1 MKPTDPEFRRAYQR
15 IWRAARRRG
24 LPTKGIHWELLK
36 DGIPPKVV
44 KAKTPEFQ
52 REYARRMA
60 HARYHGLPT
69 EGILDGLRREF
80 AEAGKP
86 FPAGRGKQ
94 GSGTKHV
101 ARARCAE
108 RETAPLLTD
117 EDVERWAAEVNR
129 KVKADLAK
137 LRKQREAEEKERRV
151 LERQERKER
160 RAEISREWVIYRE
173 TRTCETCKHADVI
186 GIRPSNGTK
195 ILVCSVTGLGT
206 KATDIACAKYDEEY
220 INAIYDI

>member
-1 MKPTDPEFRRAYQR
+1 MKSTD
-15 IWRAARRRG
+15 
-24 LPTKGIHWELLK
+24 
-36 DGIPPKVV
+36 
-44 KAKTPEFQ
+44 PEFQ

-86 FPAGRGKQ
+86 YKSHREK
-94 GSGTKHV
+94 STTR
-101 ARARCAE
+101 RAA

-129 KVKADLAK
+129 KVKADLAQ
-137 LRKQREAEEKERRV
+137 LRKRHEAEERERSA

>member
-1 MKPTDPEFRRAYQR
+1 MKSTDPEFRRAYQR
-15 IWRAARRRG
+15 IWRYAKYHG
-24 LPTKGIHWELLK
+24 LPTKGIYERLLK

-44 KAKTPEFQ
+44 KAKTPEFH

-86 FPAGRGKQ
+86 YPKPCDKSHREK
-94 GSGTKHV
+94 STTR
-101 ARARCAE
+101 RAA

-129 KVKADLAK
+129 KVKADLAQ
-137 LRKQREAEEKERRV
+137 LRKRHEAEEKERME
-151 LERQERKER
+151 LERQEQKER
-160 RAEISREWVIYRE
+160 EAEISREWVVYRE

-206 KATDIACAKYDEEY
+206 KATDIVCAKYDEEY
-220 INAIYDI
+220 INAICDI

>member
-1 MKPTDPEFRRAYQR
+1 MKPTDLEFIRAYNR
-15 IWRAARRRG
+15 MWRYAKNHG
-24 LPTKGIHWELLK
+24 LPTKGIYERLLK

-69 EGILDGLRREF
+69 EGILEGLRREF

-86 FPAGRGKQ
+86 YPKPCDKSHREK
-94 GSGTKHV
+94 STTR
-101 ARARCAE
+101 RAA

-129 KVKADLAK
+129 KVKADLAR
-137 LRKQREAEEKERRV
+137 LRKQREAEEKERME
-151 LERQERKER
+151 LEHQEQKER
-160 RAEISREWVIYRE
+160 RAEIRREWDEYRK
-173 TRTCETCKHADVI
+173 TRTCDTCKHAYEKGV
-186 GIRPSNGTK
+186 RQSNGASM
-195 ILVCSVTGLGT
+195 LACGVTGFGT
-206 KATDIACAKYDEEY
+206 QASYPACADYDEEY
-220 INAIYDI
+220 VNAIYDI

>member
-1 MKPTDPEFRRAYQR
+1 MEPDLVRAYQR
-15 IWRAARRRG
+15 EWRKAKRKG
-24 LPTKGIHWELLK
+24 LPTKGILERLREE
-36 DGIPPKVV
+36 GFAPAYSKVC
-44 KAKTPEFQ
+44 KTNDFQ

-86 FPAGRGKQ
+86 YPKPCDKSHREK
-94 GSGTKHV
+94 STTR
-101 ARARCAE
+101 RAA

-129 KVKADLAK
+129 KVKADLAE
-137 LRKQREAEEKERRV
+137 LRKRHEAEERERRA

-160 RAEISREWVIYRE
+160 RAEISREWVVYRE

-195 ILVCSVTGLGT
+195 ILVCSVAGLGT
-206 KATDIACAKYDEEY
+206 KATDIVCAKYDEEY
-220 INAIYDI
+220 INAICDI

>member
-1 MKPTDPEFRRAYQR
+1 MKSTDPEFRRAYQR

-36 DGIPPKVV
+36 DGIPANVDKVH
-44 KAKTPEFQ
+44 KTPEFW
-52 REYARRMA
+52 REYARRRQ
-60 HARYHGLPT
+60 HAKNHGLPT

-86 FPAGRGKQ
+86 YPKPCDKSHREK
-94 GSGTKHV
+94 STTR
-101 ARARCAE
+101 RAA

-117 EDVERWAAEVNR
+117 EGVERWAAEVNR
-129 KVKADLAK
+129 KVKADLAE
-137 LRKQREAEEKERRV
+137 LRKRHEAEERERRV

-160 RAEISREWVIYRE
+160 RAEIRREWNEYRK
-173 TRTCETCKHADVI
+173 TKTCHTCKHAFEKGVQT
-186 GIRPSNGTK
+186 NGTS
-195 ILVCSVTGLGT
+195 ILACRVTGFGT
-206 KATDIACAKYDEEY
+206 MSEYPACTDYDEEY

>member
-1 MKPTDPEFRRAYQR
+1 MKSTDPEFRRAYQR
-15 IWRAARRRG
+15 IWKAARRRG

-86 FPAGRGKQ
+86 YPKPCDKSHREK
-94 GSGTKHV
+94 STTR
-101 ARARCAE
+101 RAA

-129 KVKADLAK
+129 KVKSDLAE
-137 LRKQREAEEKERRV
+137 LRKRHEAEERERRV

-160 RAEISREWVIYRE
+160 RAEISREWDEYRK
-173 TRTCETCKHADVI
+173 TRTCDTCKLADEI
-186 GIRPSNGTK
+186 GRYPSNGTK

>member
-1 MKPTDPEFRRAYQR
+1 MKPTDPEFIRAYNR
-15 IWRAARRRG
+15 MWRYAKNHG
-24 LPTKGIHWELLK
+24 LPTKGIYERLLK

-86 FPAGRGKQ
+86 YPKPCDKSHREK
-94 GSGTKHV
+94 STTR
-101 ARARCAE
+101 RAA

-129 KVKADLAK
+129 KVKSDLAE
-137 LRKQREAEEKERRV
+137 LRKRHEAEEKERRV

-206 KATDIACAKYDEEY
+206 KATDIVCAKYDEEY

>member
-1 MKPTDPEFRRAYQR
+1 MKPTDPEFIRAYNR
-15 IWRAARRRG
+15 MWRYAKNHG
-24 LPTKGIHWELLK
+24 LPTKGIYERLLK

-86 FPAGRGKQ
+86 YPKPCDKSHREK
-94 GSGTKHV
+94 STTR
-101 ARARCAE
+101 RAA

-129 KVKADLAK
+129 KVKADLAQ
-137 LRKQREAEEKERRV
+137 LRKRHEAEERERRA
-151 LERQERKER
+151 LERQGRKER
-160 RAEISREWVIYRE
+160 RAEIRREWNEYRK
-173 TRTCETCKHADVI
+173 TKTCHTCKHAFEKGVQT
-186 GIRPSNGTK
+186 NGTS
-195 ILVCSVTGLGT
+195 ILACRVTGFGT
-206 KATDIACAKYDEEY
+206 MSEYPACTDYDEEY

>member
-1 MKPTDPEFRRAYQR
+1 MKPTDPEFIRAYNR
-15 IWRAARRRG
+15 MWRYAKNHG
-24 LPTKGIHWELLK
+24 LPTKGIYERLLK

-94 GSGTKHV
+94 GSGTKHG

-117 EDVERWAAEVNR
+117 EDVERWAEEVNR

-137 LRKQREAEEKERRV
+137 LRKQREAEEKERME

-160 RAEISREWVIYRE
+160 RAEISREWVVYRE

-206 KATDIACAKYDEEY
+206 KATDIVCAKYDEEY
-220 INAIYDI
+220 INAICDI